1 MSCKLKLCS
10 ENVYY
15 EGRFREL
22 EVCIEGRKIS
32 RVGKDLGSGSKELDF
47 GDKLLIPGVID
58 GHVHFRDP
66 GEPEKEDF
74 RSGSRAAA
82 SGGVTTVV
90 DMPNNLPP
98 IKSPKLFEEKKRI
111 ALEKSLVNF
120 ALYAGIPE
128 DLSDI
133 SLLTDVGAIG
143 FKYYMATE
151 TVDLSGLVEELN
163 KTDSLLTVHA
173 EDPEGIKVA
182 DSSSTPAEY
191 LDSRPPEAELV
202 AVDKLLRHSPERL
215 HVAHVTLSETV
226 SKLKTGMT
234 SEVTPHHLLLSREDV
249 DLTDF
254 TAVTHPPIRYRDR
267 VSKLR
272 ESFFSNEI
280 DMISSDHAPHRRSE
294 KESNTLDG
302 GSPGVPGVETILP
315 LSLSF
320 AWENDLPL
328 SFPIDKLT
336 KKPAEIFGFE
346 RRGEIREGYWADL
359 TVVDGDVDKAI
370 RGENFYSKGK
380 VTPFEGRKVSFWPVT
395 TFINGQVVHRD
406 GKIVSEQKGDFL
418 SGSPDG

>member
-1 MSCKLKLCS
+1 
-10 ENVYY
+10 
-15 EGRFREL
+15 
-22 EVCIEGRKIS
+22 
-32 RVGKDLGSGSKELDF
+32 
-47 GDKLLIPGVID
+47 
-58 GHVHFRDP
+58 
-66 GEPEKEDF
+66 
-74 RSGSRAAA
+74 
-82 SGGVTTVV
+82 
-90 DMPNNLPP
+90 
-98 IKSPKLFEEKKRI
+98 
-111 ALEKSLVNF
+111 EKSLVNF

-359 TVVDGDVDKAI
+359 TVVDVDVDRTI
-370 RGENFYSKGK
+370 RGKNFYSKGK
-380 VTPFEGRKVSFWPVT
+380 VTPFEGRKVSFWPVA
-395 TFINGQVVHRD
+395 TFINGQVIHRD

-418 SGSPDG
+418 SGSCDG